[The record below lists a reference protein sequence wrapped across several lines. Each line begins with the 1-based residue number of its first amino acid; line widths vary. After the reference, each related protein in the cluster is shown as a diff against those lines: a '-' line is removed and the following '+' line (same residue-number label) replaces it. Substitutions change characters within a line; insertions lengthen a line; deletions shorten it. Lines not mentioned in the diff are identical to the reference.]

1 MNRCQAG
8 FLELRR
14 EFGDSYCANVLL
26 QGYQHVCREVLIAC
40 NSLWMRARAAT
51 IELRISVL
59 SIAKKDCILI
69 VTISGKLLRV
79 GEASVVLEVAPFEYE
94 VFVADYTRRRLQA
107 QTGDVIRLHTLQY
120 IDGNAAQGGRLTP
133 RLIGFS
139 SEPERQFFDLFC
151 SVDGVGVK
159 KALRAMVR
167 PVKELAV
174 LIEQQDAKS
183 LSALPGVGP
192 ATSERIIAKLRRKM
206 PRFALM
212 VDPGSVGETE
222 ELGSQ
227 VISETFDALITLGHS
242 EADARRLIDEAT
254 AGKKKFKD
262 TESLLT
268 AIYQRS

>member
-1 MNRCQAG
+1 
-8 FLELRR
+8 
-14 EFGDSYCANVLL
+14 
-26 QGYQHVCREVLIAC
+26 
-40 NSLWMRARAAT
+40 
-51 IELRISVL
+51 
-59 SIAKKDCILI
+59 LI
-69 VTISGKLLRV
+69 VSITGKLLRV
-79 GEASVVLEVAPFEYE
+79 GEAAVVIESSPFEYE
-94 VFVADYTRRRLQA
+94 VLVADFTRRQLQGKIG
-107 QTGDVIRLHTLQY
+107 TDVRFHTLDY
-120 IDGNAAQGGRLTP
+120 IEGNAAQGGRLTP
-133 RLIGFS
+133 RLIGFL

-192 ATSERIIAKLRRKM
+192 ATSERVIAKLRRKM

-212 VDPGSVGETE
+212 VDREGVAETP

-227 VISETFDALITLGHS
+227 VVGETFDALMTLGHS
-242 EADARRLIDEAT
+242 EADARRLIDEAI
-254 AGKKKFKD
+254 ASGKKFKD

-268 AIYQRS
+268 AIYQRSH